1 MEDTRRGWGGRRPAS
16 FVVLGVIVG
25 ALLSAS
31 PAGAHFT
38 ESISHL
44 WHHIEP
50 KADKRYVNESED
62 LWAVVE
68 ADGTLQRGHGAVSAS
83 QPEGAGTYVVVFN
96 RNVRNCAFLATLGSS
111 GHSGLPPFG
120 QIGVVGRNGNK
131 HAIFV
136 TTFDS
141 SGVLTNASFHVQV
154 ACAGATVF
162 APPAARVL
170 RSGAN
175 AN

>member
-1 MEDTRRGWGGRRPAS
+1 MEDTRRAWGGWRPVS

-38 ESISHL
+38 TSISHL

-50 KADKRYVNESED
+50 KADKRYVNEAED

-83 QPEGAGTYVVVFN
+83 QPEGAGTYAVVFN
-96 RNVRNCAFLATLGSS
+96 RNIRKCAFLATLGSS

-120 QIGVVGRNGNK
+120 QIGVAGRNGNRR
-131 HAIFV
+131 AVFV
-136 TTFDS
+136 TTLDS
-141 SGVLTNASFHVQV
+141 SGTLTNASFHVQV
-154 ACAGATVF
+154 SCAGAEIF

-170 RSGAN
+170 RSEAN
-175 AN
+175 VN